1 MKETTVEEIK
11 KVWNVNND
19 YFLLDSLVKNLRE
32 NDGKNISDFLHLPIH
47 FPFIKRELKGLTK
60 DSKILEAGCGF
71 GHWVFWLAEQGYRT
85 VGVDLAEKT
94 IATAKNYSRRNK
106 ITSCNFI
113 EADIR
118 QLPIKDN
125 YFDLI
130 FSFGV
135 IEHFQHPESILN
147 EFKRVL
153 KPGGRIFLSMPN
165 QYSFHTLT
173 RPISKMVGRWNLG
186 YERSYSQK
194 SLKGLL
200 KNSGFEVLRC
210 GIMPGGE
217 LFGCG
222 VASIPYIGRALFRL
236 LSKFSFY
243 IENHQSLF
251 GFWLY
256 GTAEKQNA

>member
-1 MKETTVEEIK
+1 MKETTVDEIK

-19 YFLLDSLVKNLRE
+19 YFVLDSLVKNLRE
-32 NDGKNISDFLHLPIH
+32 NDGKKISDFLYLPIH
-47 FPFIKRELKGLTK
+47 FPFIKRELKGLAK
-60 DSKILEAGCGF
+60 GSKILEAGCGF
-71 GHWVFWLAEQGYRT
+71 GPWVFWLAEQGYRA

-94 IATAKNYSRRNK
+94 IATAKNYSRRNR
-106 ITSCNFI
+106 ITGCDFI

-118 QLPIKDN
+118 QLPIENN

-135 IEHFQHPESILN
+135 IEHFHYPESILT

-173 RPISKMVGRWNLG
+173 RPILKILGRWNIG
-186 YERSYSQK
+186 YESSYSQK
-194 SLKGLL
+194 SLKKLL
-200 KNSGFEVLRC
+200 NNSGFEVLRS

-217 LFGCG
+217 LFGRG
-222 VASIPYIGRALFRL
+222 IASLPLVGGKLFRL
-236 LSKFSFY
+236 LSKISFY
-243 IENHQSLF
+243 LENHQSLF

-256 GTAEKQNA
+256 GTAKKPL

>member
-1 MKETTVEEIK
+1 MKEATVDDLR
-11 KVWNVNND
+11 KVWNVNSD
-19 YFLLDSLVKNLRE
+19 YGVLDSLVKNLKE
-32 NDGKNISDFLHLPIH
+32 NDGKKINDFLHLPIH
-47 FPFIKRELKGLTK
+47 LPFIRQELKNLPK
-60 DSKILEAGCGF
+60 NSKILEAGCGF
-71 GHWVFWLAEQGYRT
+71 GHWVFWLAEQGYET

-94 IATAKNYSRRNK
+94 IATAKKYAKINNK
-106 ITSCNFI
+106 TNCKFI

-125 YFDLI
+125 YFDCI

-135 IEHFQHPESILN
+135 IEHFRNPEPILK

-153 KPGGRIFLSMPN
+153 KPNGRIFLSMPN

-173 RPISKMVGRWNLG
+173 RPLSKMLGQWNLD
-186 YERSYSQK
+186 YESSYTQG
-194 SLKGLL
+194 SLKKLF
-200 KNSGFEVLRC
+200 KKSGFEVSRC

-222 VASIPYIGRALFRL
+222 VASLPFVGRRVFKL
-236 LSKFSFY
+236 LSRLSLY

-256 GTAEKQNA
+256 GSAKKTF